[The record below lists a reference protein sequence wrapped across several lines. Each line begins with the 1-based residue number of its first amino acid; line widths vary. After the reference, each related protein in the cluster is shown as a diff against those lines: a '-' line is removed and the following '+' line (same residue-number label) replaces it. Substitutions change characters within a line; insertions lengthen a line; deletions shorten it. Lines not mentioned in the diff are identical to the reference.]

1 LAGAE
6 GVWQGRCVVPVQLL
20 TQRVLPLVVIVVAA
34 CSVPVMIFSPSG
46 LGRLRALEEE
56 KRRAD
61 DEVQR
66 VSREIER
73 LRAEVQRIK
82 DDPTHVERAARDE
95 IGLVRQ
101 TELVFQFKR

>member
-1 LAGAE
+1 VL
-6 GVWQGRCVVPVQLL
+6 PVQLL